1 MHRRTRYRCLAWLV
15 LALPLAARADH
26 AALAVD
32 AWPLAAG
39 DAVAA
44 QPGLATGPD
53 GDLWLSWIERTPNAA
68 TSHRLRLARL
78 AAAQW
83 SAPRDIAAGSDFFV
97 NWADTPHTLA
107 LADGSVWAHWLRRNG
122 DGPYDYGIALVRSD
136 DDGAT
141 WSAAQRVEPAGAKLD
156 YGFAALWE
164 HAPGTLGIA
173 WLDAREKA
181 APDGGDAHAGHA
193 AHGSG
198 GAMTLRA
205 ASYSARVAPTRQW
218 RLDASTCD
226 CCPTAVAM
234 TREGPVLAYRGRSA
248 DEIRD
253 IRVVRFGRDGWSA
266 PHTVHDDGWRIA
278 GCPVNGPGIAAND
291 GTLAVAWYTEAG
303 GAPSVR
309 LARSDDAGRT
319 FSAPRTVAEGG
330 TIIGRV
336 ALAAEADRLWLA
348 WLASAEQ
355 GQALW
360 LAAFDASDLRERAR
374 MPVATLRASG
384 AASGLP
390 RLATFDGG
398 AALVWTDV
406 VDGTPRLRG
415 ARVRE
420 TRAPDPQ

>member
-1 MHRRTRYRCLAWLV
+1 MPAAAALLV
-15 LALPLAARADH
+15 SLAASADD
-26 AALAVD
+26 AAFVVEP
-32 AWPLAAG
+32 WPLAAG

-44 QPGLATGPD
+44 QPDLSTAPD
-53 GDLWLSWIERTPNAA
+53 GALLLSWIERTPQAA
-68 TSHRLRLARL
+68 TSHRFRVVRF
-78 AAAQW
+78 AAQHW
-83 SAPRDIAAGSDFFV
+83 SEPRDIAAGSDFFV

-136 DDGAT
+136 DGGAT
-141 WSAAQRVEPAGAKLD
+141 WSAPQRVEPAGAKLD
-156 YGFAALWE
+156 YGFVALWE
-164 HAPGTLGIA
+164 HAPGSLGIA

-181 APDGGDAHAGHA
+181 TPDGADAHAGHA
-193 AHGSG
+193 AHGAG

-205 ASYSARVAPTRQW
+205 GSYSARIEPTRQW

-266 PHTVHDDGWRIA
+266 PQTVHDDGWRVA
-278 GCPVNGPGIAAND
+278 GCPVNGPGIAAS
-291 GTLAVAWYTEAG
+291 GATLAVAWYTEAG

-309 LARSDDAGRT
+309 LARSDDAGRR

-330 TIIGRV
+330 AIIGHV
-336 ALAAEADRLWLA
+336 ALAADADRLWLA
-348 WLASAEQ
+348 WLASAEH
-355 GQALW
+355 GQTLW
-360 LAAFDASDLRERAR
+360 LAVFDAADLRERAR
-374 MPVATLRASG
+374 LPVAQLRASG

-390 RLATFDGG
+390 RLATLDGG

-415 ARVRE
+415 ARLRE
-420 TRAPDPQ
+420 TRTRDLP